1 MISENWMKSINVRM
15 RERNG
20 NKAATDDDDDDIY
33 LSFSSRVSRGH
44 SVLKPLLKQ

>member
-1 MISENWMKSINVRM
+1 MISENWMKSIIVRV
-15 RERNG
+15 RERDG
-20 NKAATDDDDDDIY
+20 NKAAPDYDDDTY